1 MRESLAP
8 LTALVILAAAPTAAH
23 ADWSLSA
30 AAGVN
35 HDNNV
40 GNAQAASDIVQDY
53 ALNAHLS
60 LYQLVPLSGDW
71 SLAVGADLT
80 GEAYDQ
86 LDGLNNASIEGA
98 VSLKKKWGL
107 GALAPWVRAQISLGR
122 AAYQDGYRDATL
134 YSASLQF
141 GKRIDERWNLSAQY
155 SFERRAAT
163 PGPEVVPG
171 HSADA
176 FSLSGNN
183 VGATVEFSL
192 SERISLTAGALWRH
206 GDVTST
212 SLIPWDYLFVVSTA
226 LAPDPTFG
234 PDAYAY
240 RLTGTT
246 YGVKLGAEF
255 FVTAH
260 STIGCGFE
268 RLETRAEGGNNYLKS
283 VPEITWNYRF

>member
-8 LTALVILAAAPTAAH
+8 LTALIILGTAPTVAC

-30 AAGVN
+30 AAGLN
-35 HDNNV
+35 HDDNV

-53 ALNAHLS
+53 AVNAHLS
-60 LYQLVPLSGDW
+60 LYQLIPLSGDW
-71 SLAVGADLT
+71 SLAVGGELA

-86 LDGLNNASIEGA
+86 LHGLDNASIEAA

-107 GALAPWVRAQISLGR
+107 GAFAPWVRAQFSLGR
-122 AAYQDGYRDATL
+122 AGYQDGYRDATL

-155 SFERRAAT
+155 SFERSSAT
-163 PGPEVVPG
+163 PGSDVVPG
-171 HSADA
+171 LSADA
-176 FSLSGNN
+176 FSLDGNN
-183 VGATVEFSL
+183 LGATVEFSL

-212 SLIPWDYLFVVSTA
+212 SLVPWDYLFVASTA

-268 RLETRAEGGNNYLKS
+268 RLETRAAGGNDYIKS